1 MAGGRRKQGPA
12 RVPGREAAGPVGGTK
27 QARGR
32 GAVVQRGTGSGR
44 GRGPGRQPLCGLP
57 SGGQAPGGL
66 TGGEAGRGGQR
77 RGAPC
82 AVTRAREDP
91 VLAVRVG
98 GFLTRFSQLSR
109 LREAIGG
116 SKGSG
121 ISQRSLLGCPRPL
134 GPDSF
139 RGWSFCPGTDGVVSA
154 GCAVKVV
161 GTSGI
166 AFVRFSKSNCGM
178 SREIY
183 ISGR

>member
-1 MAGGRRKQGPA
+1 M
-12 RVPGREAAGPVGGTK
+12 
-27 QARGR
+27 
-32 GAVVQRGTGSGR
+32 
-44 GRGPGRQPLCGLP
+44 
-57 SGGQAPGGL
+57 
-66 TGGEAGRGGQR
+66 QR
-77 RGAPC
+77 RGAPH

-91 VLAVRVG
+91 VRAIRIG

-109 LREAIGG
+109 LKDVIGG

-166 AFVRFSKSNCGM
+166 AVVRFSKSNCGM